1 MAVLKA
7 NEILEKLRSQF
18 TDNTSDEV
26 IGIYEDI
33 MDTIKDYEEK
43 TKNETKWEEK
53 YKENDAMWRKKYKD
67 RFFSSP
73 NEREEEDPTD
83 VDDGDKPP
91 VKKSYDELFKEEK

>member
-1 MAVLKA
+1 MAVLKL
-7 NEILEKLRSQF
+7 NDLLEKLRSQF

-26 IGIYEDI
+26 IGIIEDVT
-33 MDTIKDYEEK
+33 DTINDYENK
-43 TKNETKWEEK
+43 TKDETKWEEK

-73 NEREEEDPTD
+73 NEREEDESLDSD
-83 VDDGDKPP
+83 NGDEKP

>member
-7 NEILEKLRSQF
+7 NELLEKLRSQF

-26 IGIYEDI
+26 IGIYEDV

-43 TKNETKWEEK
+43 TKNETNWEEK

-73 NEREEEDPTD
+73 KDGDDDDNDEG
-83 VDDGDKPP
+83 DDGNPTPP
-91 VKKSYDELFKEEK
+91 KKSYDELFKEEK